1 MTLGEREQDAIRAVL
16 DGLEREVDVKLELG
30 PTATPVTLLAAGG
43 REIDSNAVARDIV
56 EAVCALSDRVS
67 LSIIEHDEPGPWPRT
82 TIGTGLEYLG
92 MPAGYELTT
101 LVHGI
106 LAAGRAAPGLGDA
119 SLERLAAI
127 DRDVA
132 IDVYV
137 TPTWPHCPPAVL
149 LAYKLALA
157 SPRVTARGIEAS
169 EFAVEADRHG
179 VHAVPAIVVDDRYA
193 WAGAVPE
200 AVFVERVLAAAA
212 G

>member
-1 MTLGEREQDAIRAVL
+1 VTLGEREQDAIRAVL

-106 LAAGRAAPGLGDA
+106 LEAGRAASGLGDA

-127 DRDVA
+127 DQDVA

-137 TPTWPHCPPAVL
+137 TPT
-149 LAYKLALA
+149 
-157 SPRVTARGIEAS
+157 
-169 EFAVEADRHG
+169 
-179 VHAVPAIVVDDRYA
+179 
-193 WAGAVPE
+193 
-200 AVFVERVLAAAA
+200 
-212 G
+212 